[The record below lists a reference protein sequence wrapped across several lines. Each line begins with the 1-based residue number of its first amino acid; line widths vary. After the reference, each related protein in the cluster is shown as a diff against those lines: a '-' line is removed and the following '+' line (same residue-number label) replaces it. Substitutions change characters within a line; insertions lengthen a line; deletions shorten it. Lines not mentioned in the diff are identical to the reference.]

1 MFADPSRFLL
11 ELAILA
17 PPMLMAVTFHEV
29 AHGAVAA
36 WLGDPT
42 ARLAGRLT
50 LNPFKHLD
58 PLGLLAFVLTRMIG
72 WAKPVPVDSRY
83 FKNPSKGMALV
94 SAAGP
99 AANFALAVLSTLAL
113 TGLESLYRSMPDLPL
128 WPYLISP
135 LASMI
140 DASIQVNLALGV
152 FNLLPIPPLDGGHLL
167 MGFLPRRLAY
177 ELSIRERWGFAVIML
192 LALTGMI
199 GRFLGPV
206 VGDLYNI
213 LLATF

>member
-1 MFADPSRFLL
+1 MLADLSRFLL

-29 AHGAVAA
+29 SHGAVAA
-36 WLGDPT
+36 LLGDPT

-72 WAKPVPVDSRY
+72 WAKPVPIDSRY
-83 FKNPSKGMALV
+83 FKNPRRGMALV

-99 AANFALAVLSTLAL
+99 AANFVLAVVSALALSGLKSVAAFLPDPAL
-113 TGLESLYRSMPDLPL
+113 RANLLTPLYL
-128 WPYLISP
+128 
-135 LASMI
+135 MI

-167 MGFLPRRLAY
+167 MGFLPRRWAY
-177 ELSIRERWGFAVIML
+177 ELSLRERWGFAIVLL

-199 GRFLGPV
+199 GRILLPV
-206 VGDLYNI
+206 VVFLYN
-213 LLATF
+213 LLRATF